1 MKKIKYLGITF
12 LSFLLVPLITHAAP
26 TYSFYAS
33 SNYVT
38 TGSNVTATIRLN
50 NVASWQITIT
60 GNGATGGC
68 TKSYADATS
77 DASNST
83 QYLSVTCRATNVGQ
97 IGFTVS
103 GNATSADGSTVNI
116 SGSKAVVVQ
125 APREKDTNNYL
136 KSLSVKDYALSPE
149 FNKETLEYS
158 VTVPNTVNQ
167 VTIEAEKESGYASL
181 EGAGEFEVNEGINT
195 FEIKVMSETGTERIY
210 TVKVN
215 VEDENPIEIDVK
227 ENNSKYTIMKNVK
240 NVEAPATYLPTSVK
254 IKDFDIPAFY
264 SETSKYTL
272 IGVKDS
278 KGSMHFAIYDKD
290 KNEFTLYN
298 ENKSNQMLL
307 YIKSIPEVLNGFEKD
322 SITINEEKRECL
334 VSTTD
339 KNIIIV
345 YAMNIVDGK
354 DSYYYYDK
362 LDGTYLKYNDAI
374 EKNLEQEL
382 EKYKNV
388 ILIFGGVLILFFL
401 IIIILLFKKT
411 KKKDRRPKEEIKI
424 EKKPEEKKE
433 EVVNT
438 KDKKNKKQKKEQKK
452 EQPKVEEPKEP
463 PKEESKKKKDK
474 TKEDALEKVNNATQI
489 IEDFEKTRELSKKE
503 LKRIAEQVADDE
515 TMFDILGDGKK
526 KKKK

>member
-12 LSFLLVPLITHAAP
+12 LSFLLLPLMAHAAP

-38 TGSNVTATIRLN
+38 TGSNVTATLRLN

-68 TKSYADATS
+68 TKSFADATG
-77 DASNST
+77 DAKNST
-83 QYLSVTCRATNVGQ
+83 QYLSVTCKATNVGQ

-116 SGSKAVVVQ
+116 SSSKAVVVQ
-125 APREKDTNNYL
+125 APREKDSNNYL
-136 KSLSVKDYALSPE
+136 KSLSVKDYTLTPE

-158 VTVPNTVNQ
+158 ITVPNTVDK
-167 VTIEAEKESGYASL
+167 VTIEAEKESNYATL
-181 EGAGEFEVNEGINT
+181 EGTGEFEVNEGMNT
-195 FEIKVMSETGTERIY
+195 FEVKVMSETGTERIY

-215 VEDENPIEIDVK
+215 VEDENPIEINVT

-278 KGSMHFAIYDKD
+278 KGEIHFAIYDKD
-290 KNEFTLYN
+290 QNEFTLYN

-307 YIKSIPEVLNGFEKD
+307 YIKSIPEVINGFEKD
-322 SITINEEKRECL
+322 NITINEETRECL

-339 KNIIIV
+339 KNIILV

-374 EKNLEQEL
+374 TQNLEQEL

-388 ILIFGGVLILFFL
+388 ILIFGGVLVLFFL

-411 KKKDRRPKEEIKI
+411 KKKERRPKEEIKI
-424 EKKPEEKKE
+424 EKKSEEKKVE
-433 EVVNT
+433 EVNT
-438 KDKKNKKQKKEQKK
+438 KDKKNKKQKEEQLK
-452 EQPKVEEPKEP
+452 QEEPKET
-463 PKEESKKKKDK
+463 PKEEPKKKKDK
-474 TKEDALEKVNNATQI
+474 TKEDALEQVNNAAQI
-489 IEDFEKTRELSKKE
+489 IEEFEKTRELSKKE
-503 LKRIAEQVADDE
+503 LKSIAEQVADDE